1 MEGRLA
7 EQKNLAREKR
17 MTTTEI
23 KFTVP
28 GQPVA
33 KGRPKFAR
41 RGKFVTTYSPE
52 KTVNYEGLV
61 AHAAAFA
68 MAGKDLIQG
77 AVSVELDIRLQIPE
91 SWSKKKQKMAA
102 DGLIAATKRSDI
114 DNITKGIFDG
124 MNGVVWRDD
133 GQVVDAMQ
141 KKRYA
146 ETPGVVVIVREL
158 DLQVA

>member
-1 MEGRLA
+1 M
-7 EQKNLAREKR
+7 
-17 MTTTEI
+17 TTEI
-23 KFTVP
+23 QFVVP

-33 KGRPKFAR
+33 KARPKAAR
-41 RGKFVTTYSPE
+41 RGKFITMYTPI

-61 AHAAAFA
+61 AHSASVA
-68 MAGKDLIQG
+68 MAGRSLIQG

-91 SWSKKKQKMAA
+91 SWSKKKQKMAV

-133 GQVVDAMQ
+133 GQVVEAMQ
-141 KKRYA
+141 RKRYA
-146 ETPGVVVIVREL
+146 EIPGVVVIVREL
-158 DLQVA
+158 DLKVA

>member
-1 MEGRLA
+1 
-7 EQKNLAREKR
+7 
-17 MTTTEI
+17 MTSEI
-23 KFTVP
+23 QFVVP

-41 RGKFVTTYSPE
+41 RGKYVTTYSPA
-52 KTVNYEGLV
+52 KTVNYDGLV

-68 MAGKDLIQG
+68 MVGKDLIKG
-77 AVSVELDIRLQIPE
+77 AVSVDLDIRLQIPE
-91 SWSKKKQKMAA
+91 SWSKKKQKMAV

-133 GQVVDAMQ
+133 GQVVEATQ
-141 KKRYA
+141 RKRYA

-158 DLQVA
+158 DLKVAE